1 MQCCVAN
8 QIKVILQHLLYRKSI
23 LRIFR
28 KFRWILCLQ
37 SHKIQPCS
45 RFNENNLHRT
55 YSESV
60 SQQVNR
66 WQYTTRGFAFIFYT
80 NFVWILAFVVRS
92 LRWCVVCHR
101 LLSSSSFPSTSS
113 LMEWRHEPVSSILSW
128 FVFFFF
134 FSLCVHRMSWTR
146 VIRAS
151 PSLLY
156 TVCVC
161 ASARVLLNVYSE
173 TPSSSWHCVCVFC
186 SV

>member
-101 LLSSSSFPSTSS
+101 LLSSSLFPSTSS

-128 FVFFFF
+128 FVF
-134 FSLCVHRMSWTR
+134 
-146 VIRAS
+146 
-151 PSLLY
+151 
-156 TVCVC
+156 
-161 ASARVLLNVYSE
+161 
-173 TPSSSWHCVCVFC
+173 SSSSRSAFIVCHELEWYAPLHHFYTRCACVRVRACCWMYILKLHRAVGIVWVFL